1 MHRQVHP
8 KPPGVY
14 LPLESRRSTFG
25 VIFRISLFPAGLSTA
40 EVLVDFEKLGKLI
53 DQWKGLLTGI
63 GLLMAAIVGVRK
75 ALTDLDLLTWSWPE
89 IVLVAAAVVL
99 LAIVTVRSRK
109 AHVSRLVDPDAIK
122 LDPQSPEQLVG
133 RREDL
138 DKLLRALAN
147 PLVFLVSESGC
158 GKSAL
163 LRAGVAQG
171 PAFVQRFLPIYIDM
185 SVLDWEDGPLRAVR
199 ENFAQ
204 ALPNDDP
211 ARSRL
216 DARSTPRHYAEAFGE
231 YYRRT
236 QRPLLLL
243 DQFDDYQADPRHRV
257 RFLPPDTRVWRNAD
271 SIGRENGFWR
281 MLRQCLQNDCVS
293 IVVACR
299 EDAAQGLE
307 SLRFHPDVPQFDLPR
322 LEPGL
327 VRLIIDRLTERPAD
341 KPAVVAEP
349 EGGWT
354 ALRDRLVDDLEAR
367 GQVLPQQLK
376 VALGGL
382 RTLPRLTPGA
392 YARAGRLA
400 GLEAAFVAGA
410 ITHAARTAALRDE
423 DVLPL
428 LLPLIDRTRQPP
440 DKGPPQPQRQLAEKA
455 GVPENTAG
463 RALERLETD
472 EIVRPRSEL
481 QSATVAWQL
490 DHAYLAP
497 PILRIERERDHWHR
511 FLVERERAYAEA
523 SWRDK
528 WNALQAR
535 LVGARLQRRF
545 RYGEQRAYA
554 LKSLARVTPT
564 IAIIG
569 VIAALVWAATEW
581 DAARQIEGEMARNG
595 NPISVDP
602 GQGAPTP
609 APPGLA
615 PLRTILHPE
624 AS

>member
-1 MHRQVHP
+1 MRQR
-8 KPPGVY
+8 GRAT
-14 LPLESRRSTFG
+14 SG
-25 VIFRISLFPAGLSTA
+25 
-40 EVLVDFEKLGKLI
+40 VLVDFEKLGKLI

-63 GLLMAAIVGVRK
+63 GLLLAAIVSVNK
-75 ALTDLDLLTWSWPE
+75 ALTDLDLRTWSWPE
-89 IVLVAAAVVL
+89 IAVAAVAVVL
-99 LAIVTVRSRK
+99 LAIVTVRSRN
-109 AHVSRLVDPDAIK
+109 AHISRLADPDALK
-122 LDPQSPEQLVG
+122 LDPQSPDQLVG

-138 DKLLRALAN
+138 DKLLRALTN

-163 LRAGVAQG
+163 LRAGVVQG
-171 PAFVQRFLPIYIDM
+171 PAYTQRFLPIYIDM

-199 ENFAQ
+199 EGFAQ
-204 ALPNDDP
+204 ALPRDDP
-211 ARSRL
+211 ARGKL
-216 DARSTPRHYAEAFGE
+216 DGRSSPRQYAEVFAD
-231 YYRRT
+231 YYRRS
-236 QRPLLLL
+236 QRRPLVLL
-243 DQFDDYQADPRHRV
+243 DQFDDFQAEPRHRE

-271 SIGRENGFWR
+271 SIGRENAFWR

-293 IVVACR
+293 IVIACR

-307 SLRFHPDVPQFDLPR
+307 SVRFHPDVPHFDLPR

-327 VRLIIDRLTERPAD
+327 VRLIIDRLTERPVD
-341 KPAVVAEP
+341 KPAVIAEP
-349 EGGWT
+349 QGGWT

-410 ITHAARTAALRDE
+410 ITRAARTAALRDE

-481 QSATVAWQL
+481 QSAAVAWQL

-497 PILRIERERDHWHR
+497 PILRIEGERDHWHR
-511 FLVERERAYAEA
+511 LLVERERVYAEA
-523 SWRDK
+523 SWREK
-528 WNALQAR
+528 
-535 LVGARLQRRF
+535 
-545 RYGEQRAYA
+545 
-554 LKSLARVTPT
+554 
-564 IAIIG
+564 
-569 VIAALVWAATEW
+569 W
-581 DAARQIEGEMARNG
+581 DALLPLWVSSTIGRGPTATAVSVWRTARICAEEPGTRDTGHHNYRG
-595 NPISVDP
+595 NCRFGLGGDRM
-602 GQGAPTP
+602 GCGTP
-609 APPGLA
+609 D
-615 PLRTILHPE
+615 RR
-624 AS
+624 